1 MSSHDDIREALAAA
15 TPGPWDA
22 KPLGSEGYAVTGAP
36 DPDAHGVRA
45 KMRRRIARFGYQ
57 DWDTDRTNAELV
69 ANAPTWLAELL
80 AEVDRLTR
88 WKTEMITVLHGL
100 QDLGKVLGLPLGE
113 QITGETAAEAA
124 HALRASAE
132 AAEQAIQ
139 LVRELHTP
147 EVAYDSEHHD
157 CEPSECDRAGEGKP
171 YERCAH
177 CSGFA
182 WEQLWP
188 CTTIRA
194 LDGGA

>member
-1 MSSHDDIREALAAA
+1 MTSHDDIRAALEAA
-15 TPGPWDA
+15 TPGPWQYECGDNGPDEWADMPDVLIAGRGLGDGMNDA
-22 KPLGSEGYAVTGAP
+22 DARLIGHAP
-36 DPDAHGVRA
+36 
-45 KMRRRIARFGYQ
+45 
-57 DWDTDRTNAELV
+57 E
-69 ANAPTWLAELL
+69 WLAELL
-80 AEVDRLTR
+80 AEVDALTAR
-88 WKTEMITVLHGL
+88 
-100 QDLGKVLGLPLGE
+100 
-113 QITGETAAEAA
+113 
-124 HALRASAE
+124 AE

-188 CTTIRA
+188 CSTISA
-194 LDGGA
+194 LDGGEK

>member
-1 MSSHDDIREALAAA
+1 MSDLLKLSTALPGDQEINGLDALAAGLVQEPSGMICVVAIFDVKDVRYDA
-15 TPGPWDA
+15 T
-22 KPLGSEGYAVTGAP
+22 
-36 DPDAHGVRA
+36 
-45 KMRRRIARFGYQ
+45 AR
-57 DWDTDRTNAELV
+57 
-69 ANAPTWLAELL
+69 
-80 AEVDRLTR
+80 
-88 WKTEMITVLHGL
+88 
-100 QDLGKVLGLPLGE
+100 
-113 QITGETAAEAA
+113 
-124 HALRASAE
+124 AE

-194 LDGGA
+194 LDGGEQHG